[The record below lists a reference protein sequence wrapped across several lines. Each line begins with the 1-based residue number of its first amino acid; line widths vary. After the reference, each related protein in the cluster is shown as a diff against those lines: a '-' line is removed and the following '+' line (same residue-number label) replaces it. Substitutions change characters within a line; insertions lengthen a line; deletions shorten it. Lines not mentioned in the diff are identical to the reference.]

1 MKKLISTFL
10 LSIAAI
16 TFVFA
21 ADDDNWFMAQTKT
34 APVASINSTS
44 ELVEAQY
51 DGKYLYPPIN
61 ILDGDTTTT
70 WCEDEKNG
78 PGIGESITIE
88 FTIPVSFDEIQFI
101 NGFATKDYYLKN
113 NRVKTIQI
121 TQVAKK
127 HFQQKSYVLKDN
139 CETYQSIKF
148 PLTQTAQTITLK
160 IVDVYKGNKYDDT
173 CLDEFRI
180 LYKGKVIPFTGVK
193 ELKETQT
200 ENSKQMLKTTSKDFK
215 KDFEKLFSQT
225 TNDGYDYKELILIA
239 DNKKDGVYFR
249 AHKENGEFYVSM
261 FYNAKIT
268 KKPSS
273 ANDLAKLNPNEEI
286 NFNFENF
293 DKSSASKVFYYTYPS
308 NWYIN
313 MRFKLGNYRITTE
326 KTVSYVTTETTTII
340 KLDGNSVYINGVHY
354 TVADPDEYLI
364 VEFDTGM

>member
-1 MKKLISTFL
+1 MKKIISTIL
-10 LSIAAI
+10 LSVAAM

-88 FTIPVSFDEIQFI
+88 FSIPVSFDEIQFI

-127 HFQQKSYVLKDN
+127 HFQQKSYVLRDN

-160 IVDVYKGNKYDDT
+160 IMDVYKGNKYDDT

-193 ELKETQT
+193 ELKEVQT
-200 ENSKQMLKTTSKDFK
+200 ENSKQMLKTSSKDFK
-215 KDFEKLFSQT
+215 KDFAKLF
-225 TNDGYDYKELILIA
+225 TN
-239 DNKKDGVYFR
+239 V
-249 AHKENGEFYVSM
+249 
-261 FYNAKIT
+261 
-268 KKPSS
+268 
-273 ANDLAKLNPNEEI
+273 PNMVI
-286 NFNFENF
+286 
-293 DKSSASKVFYYTYPS
+293 KSFF
-308 NWYIN
+308 I
-313 MRFKLGNYRITTE
+313 
-326 KTVSYVTTETTTII
+326 
-340 KLDGNSVYINGVHY
+340 
-354 TVADPDEYLI
+354 
-364 VEFDTGM
+364 